1 MSRYLD
7 LIEEQG
13 YCIVENAID
22 EELLREVRNS
32 VAQLEE
38 EHNVQPGNRAESAAS
53 DGENAGPRTGLQASC
68 SPQRASFAEYL
79 LDEECLL
86 SGTTCCT

>member
-1 MSRYLD
+1 MDSARMSSYLD

-38 EHNVQPGNRAESAAS
+38 EHNV
-53 DGENAGPRTGLQASC
+53 
-68 SPQRASFAEYL
+68 
-79 LDEECLL
+79 
-86 SGTTCCT
+86 